1 MPALIHHALAR
12 DNRQP
17 PRFRVA
23 RSPGNYEAGYGGA
36 KHYSANYPKEYLI
49 KTPSTGKSQSK
60 IMIGSVN
67 GDDDRRLSSEDADSA
82 LLEAAKAGAHEAVSA
97 SALEDSSLPALMTEI

>member
-1 MPALIHHALAR
+1 
-12 DNRQP
+12 
-17 PRFRVA
+17 
-23 RSPGNYEAGYGGA
+23 
-36 KHYSANYPKEYLI
+36 
-49 KTPSTGKSQSK
+49 
-60 IMIGSVN
+60 MIGSVN